1 MTRVAAIIHD
11 ADHYYAVLEIFVTP
25 KCIVIYDGLSREL
38 LQWIDYVVC
47 AMKCCMLIPLE
58 ADYVA
63 CADNP
68 TMRMATALASAL
80 ASTSMVMTAMRRVL
94 RVLLLN
100 HHTVTVSV

>member
-68 TMRMATALASAL
+68 TWINPDNVS
-80 ASTSMVMTAMRRVL
+80 RRKSGDTLFHLVH
-94 RVLLLN
+94 R
-100 HHTVTVSV
+100 SVEIRDW